1 MPGGRPTTYTKDLA
15 SIMCA
20 RIAEGESVR
29 SICRDDEMPAIS
41 TFFKWI
47 GEHEEFSKQYAIAKD
62 QCIEVYFDEMVD
74 ISDNQVGSP
83 AKDED
88 GNLLTDKDGN
98 LVKFV
103 DGASV
108 GHAKLRVDTRK
119 WALSKMCPKKYGD
132 KIQQEVS
139 GPDGGPVTMVERRIV
154 KASD

>member
-1 MPGGRPTTYTKDLA
+1 M
-15 SIMCA
+15 
-20 RIAEGESVR
+20 
-29 SICRDDEMPAIS
+29 
-41 TFFKWI
+41 
-47 GEHEEFSKQYAIAKD
+47 
-62 QCIEVYFDEMVD
+62 
-74 ISDNQVGSP
+74 GSP

-154 KASD
+154 EASD